1 MSRKLVEPLETAP
14 LLKYCS
20 YCSPHFCCREMT
32 EEKGRGLPLQHF
44 FLRNHRVKGPEN
56 MVRVRPKLGY
66 TMIYPKVDLFDEI
79 CDQPVERGI

>member
-32 EEKGRGLPLQHF
+32 EEKGRGLPLQQF
-44 FLRNHRVKGPEN
+44 FEKSQSEGPRKHGQSASE
-56 MVRVRPKLGY
+56 VG
-66 TMIYPKVDLFDEI
+66 IYHDIPEGGLV
-79 CDQPVERGI
+79 